1 MADYILEMTGVSKKF
16 PGVQALDHVSLR
28 VRPGTVHALTG
39 ENGAGKSTLM
49 KCLLGLYQ
57 MDEGKILI
65 DGEEVRI
72 ANPIDAANHGISMIH
87 QELSPISERSVA
99 ENLFVGR
106 IPQKHHLFTDN
117 KKLYED
123 AKRVLDNLNINI
135 DPHDKMKTHTIA
147 EMQMIEIAKA
157 VSRNS
162 SIIIM
167 DEPTS
172 SLSTREIKQL
182 FRIIK
187 DLKQKGA
194 AIIFISH
201 KMDEIY
207 SICDEIT
214 VLRDGKFISTDKI
227 ADLDSK
233 TLIQRMVGRELIS
246 LYPKVHCPITDT
258 IMEVKNL
265 SSGNSFSGISF
276 TLRKG
281 EILGFSGLVGAGRTE
296 VLETIFGLRKKTD
309 GEIIINGEVANIENP
324 AQAMKYGLAF
334 LTEDRRKSGIIP
346 MSSVAD
352 NIVIANLKNYL
363 SKFLFLDRKAIKKDA
378 GQYVKRINI
387 KTPSINTRTAS
398 LSGGNQQKVLIARWL
413 ATTPDILLIDE
424 PTRGIDVGAKAEIYS
439 LIYKMAAEGK
449 AIILVSSELPEILSV
464 ADRILVMHEGR
475 QTAIVDREE
484 ATQEIIMSYS
494 IA

>member
-28 VRPGTVHALTG
+28 VRPSTVHALTG

>member
-28 VRPGTVHALTG
+28 VRPSTVHALTG

-246 LYPKVHCPITDT
+246 LYTKVHCPITDT